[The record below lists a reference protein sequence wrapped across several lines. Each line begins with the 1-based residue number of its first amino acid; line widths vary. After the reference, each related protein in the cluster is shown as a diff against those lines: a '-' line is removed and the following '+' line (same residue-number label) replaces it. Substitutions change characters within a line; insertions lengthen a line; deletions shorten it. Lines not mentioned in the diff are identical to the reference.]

1 VSKQVKVPPRP
12 DRGAPTLPKAERRA
26 LGKQAAARRAVA
38 RRRRALLRKLAPYA
52 AVLGVIGAVVLAFVV
67 FGGGSNPAT
76 NTNASSADASASPT
90 AEVTPPDPV
99 PTNPPDADPALQTKP
114 TVTKGTGTLTKL
126 ETTTL
131 IEGKGEAVQTGQTI
145 SVNYVGV
152 HFDTGEEFDSSWQRG
167 QPIEFPIGVGQVIQ
181 GWDQGL
187 VGVKIGSRV
196 QLDIPS
202 ALAYPNPQNGQP
214 AGPLRFVVDILGAR

>member
-1 VSKQVKVPPRP
+1 VSKQVKVPQRP
-12 DRGAPTLPKAERRA
+12 DRGAPMLPKAERRA
-26 LGKQAAARRAVA
+26 LGKQAAARRAVV
-38 RRRRALLRKLAPYA
+38 RRRKALLRKIAPYA
-52 AVLGVIGAVVLAFVV
+52 AVLGVIGVVVLAFVV
-67 FGGGSNPAT
+67 FGGGSTPT
-76 NTNASSADASASPT
+76 NNDSLSTDASATPA
-90 AEVTPPDPV
+90 AEATTPAPV

-126 ETTTL
+126 ETKTL